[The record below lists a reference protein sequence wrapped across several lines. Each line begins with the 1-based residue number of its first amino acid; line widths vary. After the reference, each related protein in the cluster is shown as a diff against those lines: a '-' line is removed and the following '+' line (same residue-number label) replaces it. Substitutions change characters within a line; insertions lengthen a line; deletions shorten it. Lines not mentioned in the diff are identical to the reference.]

1 MTIAP
6 RPALAPFPARTYF
19 PVAPLPTPVPGYI
32 THARWGY
39 LAAVVV
45 AIAAGRGVYALAA
58 NPVLAAVAGVG
69 AAVGTF
75 AGAIYPDVD
84 HHESI
89 PRRKAVRGFQV
100 VVFGACA
107 GLAAANWD
115 GLVGLA
121 ATLDTGATTAVAAAL
136 AFVGTLLA
144 VALVDPAIGAVTG
157 EHRGWTHSVGIN
169 LVLVAV
175 AGAGAWLATGS
186 LGPTARLVAVGLVG
200 TVYLGPLVHLE
211 LDGELL

>member
-1 MTIAP
+1 
-6 RPALAPFPARTYF
+6 
-19 PVAPLPTPVPGYI
+19 VPGYD
-32 THARWGY
+32 THARWGRI
-39 LAAVVV
+39 AAAAV
-45 AIAAGRGVYALAA
+45 AIAAASGVYALAA
-58 NPVLAAVAGVG
+58 DPVLAAVAGAG

-121 ATLDTGATTAVAAAL
+121 AALDAGFSTPVAAAIAL
-136 AFVGTLLA
+136 AGTALA

-157 EHRGWTHSVGIN
+157 EHRGWTHSMGIN

-175 AGAGAWLATGS
+175 AGAGGWLATAS
-186 LGPTARLVAVGLVG
+186 LGQTARLVTVGLVG
-200 TVYLGPLVHLE
+200 TFYLGTLVHLG
-211 LDGELL
+211 LDGEIP